1 MLDDPRWNDDPRD
14 RDEDPRDRHARS
26 RDRDDDGGPH
36 LGRGPSGDSRP
47 PTPTSTS
54 AIARTMLAGRNA
66 TAIRLPSRLSFR
78 DGYRRVAEAERS
90 PLVTTQNL
98 VPTPS
103 PIRPP
108 VRRIWASLPLAS
120 SPTGWDASAALRFR
134 SVRYYII
141 RLLLDTPSRAA
152 RTRRPCLVDGGFPPS
167 GPQEDLTYY
176 MSHLVVLCSC
186 RAHQGS
192 ARYARR

>member
-1 MLDDPRWNDDPRD
+1 M
-14 RDEDPRDRHARS
+14 
-26 RDRDDDGGPH
+26 
-36 LGRGPSGDSRP
+36 
-47 PTPTSTS
+47 
-54 AIARTMLAGRNA
+54 A
-66 TAIRLPSRLSFR
+66 TAHR
-78 DGYRRVAEAERS
+78 AEAERS
-90 PLVTTQNL
+90 PRVSTQNF

-120 SPTGWDASAALRFR
+120 SPAGWDASAALRSR
-134 SVRYYII
+134 SVRYCII
-141 RLLLDTPSRAA
+141 RLLLDAPSRAA

-186 RAHQGS
+186 RAHQGR
-192 ARYARR
+192 ARAPRARPAAPLRLRGRPVRLRDL